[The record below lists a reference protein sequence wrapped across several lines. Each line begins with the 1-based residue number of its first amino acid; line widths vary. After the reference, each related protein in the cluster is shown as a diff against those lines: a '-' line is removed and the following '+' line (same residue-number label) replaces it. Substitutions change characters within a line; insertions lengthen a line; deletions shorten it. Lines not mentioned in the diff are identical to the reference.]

1 MYKIQLSLRKNSK
14 LYKYYFGSSNNIEDA
29 RKNLIRAK
37 SVGFKDAF
45 IELFKNN
52 KLYSIDKYLNEL
64 EN

>member
-1 MYKIQLSLRKNSK
+1 MALSLRKNSK

-29 RKNLIRAK
+29 RKNLIKAK
-37 SVGFKDAF
+37 SAGYKDAF

-52 KLYSIDKYLNEL
+52 KSYSIDKYLNEL